1 MPMNKYLFIILLFFS
16 AFSVSANSVI
26 EGNNREYAGKTIHFY
41 CWSDAVTQKEE
52 PLFSIRFDNEGRFRS
67 EVQVSKTT
75 FAFCDFG
82 IYRGMFFIEPNQ
94 KVVLLFPPLRE
105 KSFADEKN
113 PFFEPVSFWFN
124 LSNDRGINQQISSFD
139 TRFNQL
145 TNQYF
150 NQLYFRHSK
159 AVFDTVTTILNTAF
173 PASNNPGFEIHKK
186 LKLKSLEAD
195 AFRLKAE
202 DIAGI
207 FTEVK
212 AEYQTH
218 PAFIHFFDKVFAN
231 RLSFDVKDIH
241 GDELRKAVAAG
252 NTGALLKHVET
263 RYKLKNETAALALL
277 KMLHDAYYSGE
288 FAKTSVLQALRSP
301 VFASHNSPEIRK
313 ISANIIDKLTFL
325 QPGSPAPVICL
336 NDTNGNKK
344 CSNETTDKFKYIV
357 FADDEMMVCREH
369 LKYLTTIQEKFE
381 KHLEIILV
389 MRKTNLIEMKIFLD
403 KNQVPGIH
411 LVDDKGMVIRQ
422 FRIKSYP
429 TCFLLNEKH
438 HVVFEN
444 TKAPLDGFEQQFGNY
459 LRNELFERQRE
470 K

>member
-1 MPMNKYLFIILLFFS
+1 MNKFLFILLLIFS
-16 AFSVSANSVI
+16 SSLVSATTII
-26 EGNNREYAGKTIHFY
+26 EGNNREYAGKTLHFF
-41 CWSDAVTQKEE
+41 CWPDAVTQKEE
-52 PLFSIRFDNEGRFRS
+52 LLFSIRFDNEGRFSS

-75 FAFCDFG
+75 FVFSDFG
-82 IYRGMFFIEPNQ
+82 IYQGMFFIEPNR
-94 KVVLLFPPLRE
+94 KVELLFPPLRE

-124 LSNDRGINQQISSFD
+124 LNNDKGLNQQISSFD

-145 TNQYF
+145 TSQYF

-173 PASNNPGFEIHKK
+173 PVSDNPVFEIHKK
-186 LKLKSLEAD
+186 LKIKSLEAE

-202 DIAGI
+202 DFAVV

-212 AEYQTH
+212 TEYRTH
-218 PAFIHFFDKVFAN
+218 PAFVHFFDKVFTN
-231 RLSFDVKDIH
+231 RLSFDVKEIH
-241 GDELRKAVAAG
+241 GDALRKAVAAG
-252 NTGALLKHVET
+252 NTSALLKHVET
-263 RYKLKNETAALALL
+263 KYKIKNETAALALL

-301 VFASHNSPEIRK
+301 VFASHSSPEIRK
-313 ISANIIDKLTFL
+313 TAANITEKLTFL
-325 QPGSPAPVICL
+325 QPGSAAPVICL
-336 NDTNGNKK
+336 NDVNGNKK
-344 CSNETTDKFKYIV
+344 CSNETTNKFKYIV

-389 MRKTNLIEMKIFLD
+389 MRKTDLIAMKIFLD

-411 LVDDKGMVIRQ
+411 LVDEKGLFIRQ
-422 FRIKSYP
+422 YRVRSFP
-429 TCFLLNEKH
+429 TCFLLDEKH
-438 HVVFEN
+438 RVVFEN

-459 LRNELFERQRE
+459 LRNELFERQRNQGR
-470 K
+470 